1 MTLHFHDWAL
11 LSWAVLS
18 LLAVLALGRA
28 MCHASR
34 DDWKDEQEDRRG

>member
-1 MTLHFHDWAL
+1 MILHFHDWAL

-28 MCHASR
+28 MRHASR

>member
-28 MCHASR
+28 MHHAALN
-34 DDWKDEQEDRRG
+34 DWKDEQEDRRG

>member
-28 MCHASR
+28 MRHASKNDYR
-34 DDWKDEQEDRRG
+34 DE